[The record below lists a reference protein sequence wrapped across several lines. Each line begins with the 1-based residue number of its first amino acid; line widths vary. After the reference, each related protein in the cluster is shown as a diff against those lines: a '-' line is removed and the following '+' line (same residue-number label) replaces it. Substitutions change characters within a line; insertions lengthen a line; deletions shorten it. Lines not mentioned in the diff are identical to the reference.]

1 MVKADWNYIENFV
14 EPELFEQAY
23 ELAEKATADVLTQVE
38 KGIYKTRFESPDG
51 NPVEGEI
58 SFGRKFIRKYRCDCP
73 AGPKIL
79 CVHLVAAAILYRREK
94 LEAPVAAPQALPA
107 KITISS
113 IINQVPKEDLERF
126 LLRYARMNK
135 SFGQALKV
143 HFASRIQVAS
153 PEDKYRDLIK
163 SMARLVPNAQ
173 GKLPRQAMA
182 SLFWISEELLLQA
195 EDLIALDNPAEAF
208 AICHELLIKY
218 SSIYRRLE
226 MYFNDFE
233 KNWIIMHQRLRT
245 ILDFPLAPG
254 FRADMEKKLFD
265 AFTDPAY
272 PFIQSP
278 HNLFELLYPLAESA
292 QKKILEDIV
301 LTKIKRNDHNPVPL
315 VSILK
320 TAIKNQDQSL
330 LLLALRN
337 NPEPMRWIS
346 ALEILI
352 SGNKA
357 YAKSLG
363 PWLLSQFQD
372 DYWKLRLMEKL
383 YTWYP
388 EENFSI
394 SYAAAL
400 LLAHPEEKYVRYL
413 VSRGQSVSTIATL
426 LEQSNHPKKNLLLA
440 DLFLSQDQVA
450 KTKSVIESNLGFE
463 LLKSVT
469 LRFLDLDSE
478 WITRMYQQLIRA
490 YLDQHVG
497 PVSASQVMSII
508 SYLRMIKAG
517 TLADQLEKWI
527 KKNFQDHT
535 SLSENLN

>member
-1 MVKADWNYIENFV
+1 
-14 EPELFEQAY
+14 
-23 ELAEKATADVLTQVE
+23 
-38 KGIYKTRFESPDG
+38 
-51 NPVEGEI
+51 
-58 SFGRKFIRKYRCDCP
+58 
-73 AGPKIL
+73 
-79 CVHLVAAAILYRREK
+79 
-94 LEAPVAAPQALPA
+94 
-107 KITISS
+107 
-113 IINQVPKEDLERF
+113 
-126 LLRYARMNK
+126 MNK

-163 SMARLVPNAQ
+163 SMARLVPNPQ

-195 EDLIALDNPAEAF
+195 EDLIAMDNPAEAF

-233 KNWIIMHQRLRT
+233 KYWIIMHQRLKT

-265 AFTDPAY
+265 AFSDPAY

-278 HNLFELLYPLAESA
+278 HNLFELLYPFGESS
-292 QKKILEDIV
+292 QKKILEEMV

-320 TAIKNQDQSL
+320 TAIKNQDQTL
-330 LLLALRN
+330 LTLALRN
-337 NPEPMRWIS
+337 NPEPMRWIA

-363 PWLLSQFQD
+363 PWLMSQFQD
-372 DYWKLRLMEKL
+372 EYWKLRLMEKL

-413 VSRGQSVSTIATL
+413 LSRGQSVSTIAAL
-426 LEQSNHPKKNLLLA
+426 LEQANHPKKNILLA

-450 KTKSVIESNLGFE
+450 KSKSVIEANLSFD
-463 LLKSVT
+463 LLKGVT
-469 LRFLDLDSE
+469 IRFLDLDPE
-478 WITRMYQQLIRA
+478 WLARMYQQLISA
-490 YLDQHVG
+490 YLEQHVG

>member
-14 EPELFEQAY
+14 DPELFEHAY
-23 ELAEKATADVLTQVE
+23 ELAEHSNPDVLTLVD
-38 KGIYKTRFESPDG
+38 KGIYKTRFKSPEG
-51 NPVEGEI
+51 VLIEGEI
-58 SFGRKFIRKYRCDCP
+58 SFGRKYIRQYHCDCQ
-73 AGPKIL
+73 AGKKIL
-79 CVHLVAAAILYRREK
+79 CLHLVAATILYRRER
-94 LEAPVAAPQALPA
+94 LEIPVATQATLPS

-113 IINQVPKEDLERF
+113 ILNQVPKEDLERF
-126 LLRYARMNK
+126 LLRYARMDK

-143 HFASRIQVAS
+143 HFASRVQVAS

-208 AICHELLIKY
+208 AICHELLCKY
-218 SSIYRRLE
+218 ASIYRRLE

-233 KNWIIMHQRLRT
+233 KYWIIMHQRLKT

-254 FRADMEKKLFD
+254 FRAEMEKKLFD
-265 AFTDPAY
+265 AFADPAY
-272 PFIQSP
+272 PFIHSP

-292 QKKILEDIV
+292 QKKILEDLV
-301 LTKIKRNDHNPVPL
+301 LNKIKRNDHNPVPL

-330 LLLALRN
+330 LALALRN

-346 ALEILI
+346 ALELLV

-363 PWLLSQFQD
+363 PWLISQFQD
-372 DYWKLRLMEKL
+372 EYWKLRLMEKL
-383 YTWYP
+383 YNWYP
-388 EENFSI
+388 EESSSI
-394 SYAAAL
+394 SYAAHL

-413 VSRGQSVSTIATL
+413 LGRGQSVSTIAGL
-426 LEQSNHPKKNLLLA
+426 LEQANHPRKNILLTE
-440 DLFLSQDQVA
+440 LFLSQDQVDKA
-450 KTKSVIESNLGFE
+450 KSVIESNPGLD

-469 LRFLDLDSE
+469 PRFLDLDPE
-478 WITRMYQQLIRA
+478 WLTRMYQQLIRA
-490 YLDQHVG
+490 YLDQHIG
-497 PVSASQVMSII
+497 PVSASQVKSVI
-508 SYLRMIKAG
+508 SFLRMTKAG